1 MAFEF
6 DNLYDPLRRW
16 LPRVLQL
23 RNRYFA
29 ALDLLLLSALPFL
42 SLWLLLG
49 LPWLTGTGAAL
60 AMFTAL
66 VLLVKL
72 PVLFS
77 FRLYARYWRYAS
89 IDELI
94 AICFAVLVSAPLVM
108 SVVLFG
114 NHLGL
119 FGWVQLPYSLPV
131 LDAMLTL
138 FAVAGPRFSL
148 RAVEYHRACRSKG
161 KDRRVLIDGAGD
173 AGEMV
178 LREMASTRRLSL
190 QPVGFVDDDL
200 SKTGMSIHGVRVLGT
215 LDAIP
220 FLVKK
225 YHIQEVIIA
234 MPTASGSVIR
244 QAFKLCEQA
253 GVPAKAVPGIYELLN
268 GQVSLNRIRKVK
280 IEDLLRREP
289 VQVDATQVRNL
300 LAGKRVLVTG
310 AGGSIGAELCLQI
323 GRCGPAQLVA
333 LGHGENSLF
342 YLTGEIAKIRK
353 PNGHP
358 HFDFQVVLADIR
370 DRPRLQAVFERF
382 QPQIVFHAAAHKHV
396 PITEENVEDA
406 VTTNVA
412 GTRNLVELS
421 ARHKVEHF
429 VLISTDKAVNPVN
442 VLGLTKRVAE
452 MIVHKAAVTH
462 KLPYVSVRFGNVLG
476 SRGSVV
482 PFFQKQIQEGG
493 PVTVT
498 DRKMTRFFMTI
509 PEAVQLVL
517 QAASLGRTSEVFVLD
532 MGKPVRIVDLARD
545 MIELSGLKPGA
556 DIEIVYTG
564 LRPGEKLNEELFTAD
579 ECPDCTGHPKIFV
592 ARNGVEYPRYWLEQR
607 VGVLLQAARSA
618 DVEAARAHLSEI
630 VCYKPA
636 PRQVAPVESLPP
648 VQHLDPLLHVPTTNP
663 SSSTS

>member
-1 MAFEF
+1 MAVEF

-49 LPWLTGTGAAL
+49 FPWGAGTAQAL

-72 PVLFS
+72 PVFFS

-108 SVVLFG
+108 SVALFG
-114 NHLGL
+114 NGVGL
-119 FGWVQLPYSLPV
+119 FGKIQLPYSLPV

-148 RAVEYHRACRSKG
+148 RAVEYHRTCRSRG
-161 KDRRVLIDGAGD
+161 KDRRVLIAGAGD

-178 LREMASTRRLSL
+178 VREMASTRHLSL
-190 QPVGFVDDDL
+190 QPVGFVDDDR
-200 SKTGMSIHGVRVLGT
+200 SKTGMAIHGVRVLGT
-215 LDAIP
+215 LEAIP
-220 FLVKK
+220 ALVKK
-225 YHIQEVIIA
+225 YHIQEVFIA
-234 MPTASGSVIR
+234 MPTAAGSVIR
-244 QAFKLCEQA
+244 HAFKLCEQA

-268 GQVSLNRIRKVK
+268 GQVSLSRIRKVK

-289 VQVDATQVRNL
+289 VQVDAAPVRQL

-323 GRCGPAQLVA
+323 GRCGPAQLIAV
-333 LGHGENSLF
+333 GHGENSLF
-342 YLTGEIAKIRK
+342 YLSGEIAKIRK
-353 PNGHP
+353 PNGHQP
-358 HFDFQVVLADIR
+358 FDFQVVLADIR
-370 DRPRLQAVFERF
+370 DRPRLEAVFTRF
-382 QPQIVFHAAAHKHV
+382 QPQVVFHAAAHKHV

-421 ARHKVEHF
+421 ARHKVGHF

-452 MIVHKAAVTH
+452 MIVHEAAVAH

-498 DRKMTRFFMTI
+498 HKDMTRFFMTI

-517 QAASLGRTSEVFVLD
+517 QAASLGRTGEVFVLD

-545 MIELSGLKPGA
+545 MIELSGFKPGT

-579 ECPDCTGHPKIFV
+579 ECPDCTGHAKIFV

-618 DVEAARAHLSEI
+618 DVEAARSRLSEI
-630 VCYKPA
+630 VFYKPA
-636 PRQVAPVESLPP
+636 PRPVAPVESLPP
-648 VQHLDPLLHVPTTNP
+648 VQLLDPHLHVPTPSP